1 MEREN
6 AWKKYEGEK
15 QKEVFD
21 FAEGYKAFLTK
32 CKTERECTEEIIRQ
46 GSGNL
51 SPKPTKIRYL

>member
-32 CKTERECTEEIIRQ
+32 RS
-46 GSGNL
+46 GSVQKRL
-51 SPKPTKIRYL
+51 SARRKNMGMRAWKM

>member
-21 FAEGYKAFLTK
+21 FAEGY
-32 CKTERECTEEIIRQ
+32 
-46 GSGNL
+46 L
-51 SPKPTKIRYL
+51 SLIHI

>member
-32 CKTERECTEEIIRQ
+32 CKTERE
-46 GSGNL
+46 
-51 SPKPTKIRYL
+51 